1 MMVRKKGMDL
11 MKTYPA
17 GRASGEGCSS
27 PDENG
32 QGAAGAVRG

>member
-1 MMVRKKGMDL
+1 MKEIDL

-27 PDENG
+27 PDGSG
-32 QGAAGAVRG
+32 QGAAGAVR